1 MMPQL
6 IEKEQIQFLTFPKNE
21 VLTEFNDKIDRIHE
35 LKRAMVLGNIERHK
49 VRITFEDI
57 ECIKS
62 VETTIWGITDNAVI
76 LKNSIIIPLKRIL
89 KIA

>member
-1 MMPQL
+1 MTPQ
-6 IEKEQIQFLTFPKNE
+6 IIPKEQIRFLTFPNNE
-21 VLTEFNDKIDRIHE
+21 VLTEFKDKIDRIHE

-49 VRITFEDI
+49 VRITFKDI

-62 VETTIWGITDNAVI
+62 VETTIWGITDNSVI